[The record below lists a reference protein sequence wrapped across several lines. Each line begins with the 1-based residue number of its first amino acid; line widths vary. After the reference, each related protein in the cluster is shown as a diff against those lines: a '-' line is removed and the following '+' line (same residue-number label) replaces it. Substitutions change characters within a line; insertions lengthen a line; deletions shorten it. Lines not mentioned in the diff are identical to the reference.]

1 MARIG
6 FRIDTEI
13 NMNMTE
19 GLLGQL
25 QGKSL
30 GQISQQLGITPG
42 QASTAIAAALPLLI
56 GALGRNSRQPQG
68 AESLFGA
75 LQRDHVGH
83 NPEDVLNS
91 ALSDGGDGSDGEKIL
106 GHIFGAREPMAA
118 QGLGVATGLQP
129 DMANKV
135 LRLLAPIA
143 LGYIA
148 KKIFDNRQAKASAK
162 KSATPALEP
171 SPGDLGDVLRH
182 EEVQITRQDGVG
194 GKLLGAVLDRNHDGK
209 VDFSDLMAGLN
220 GGRA

>member
-1 MARIG
+1 
-6 FRIDTEI
+6 
-13 NMNMTE
+13 MNMTD

-42 QASTAIAAALPLLI
+42 QASTAMAAALPLLI

-68 AESLFGA
+68 AESLFSA

-91 ALSDGGDGSDGEKIL
+91 ALSGGGDGEKIL

-118 QGLGVATGLQP
+118 QGLGIATGLQP

-148 KKIFDNRQAKASAK
+148 KKMFDNRQAKASAK
-162 KSATPALEP
+162 KSTAPAVQP

>member
-1 MARIG
+1 MTTIW
-6 FRIDTEI
+6 FRIDREI
-13 NMNMTE
+13 TMNMTE

-30 GQISQQLGITPG
+30 GQISQNLGITSG

-75 LQRDHVGH
+75 LQRDHVGRE
-83 NPEDVLNS
+83 PQDVLSS
-91 ALSDGGDGSDGEKIL
+91 ALQGGGDGEKIL
-106 GHIFGAREPMAA
+106 GHIFGAREPIAA

-135 LRLLAPIA
+135 LRLLAPVA

-148 KKIFDNRQAKASAK
+148 KKMFDRRQARASAK
-162 KSATPALEP
+162 PPASATTQP
-171 SPGDLGDVLRH
+171 SPTELGDVLRN

-209 VDFSDLMAGLN
+209 VDFSDLMAGMQ

>member
-1 MARIG
+1 MDVALDKD
-6 FRIDTEI
+6 ID
-13 NMNMTE
+13 MNITD

-42 QASTAIAAALPLLI
+42 QASTAIAAGLPLLI
-56 GALGRNSRQPQG
+56 GALGRNARQPQG
-68 AESLFGA
+68 AEELFGA

-83 NPEDVLNS
+83 NPEDVLNA
-91 ALSDGGDGSDGEKIL
+91 ALTGGGDGEKIL
-106 GHIFGAREPMAA
+106 GHIFGSREPMAA

-135 LRLLAPIA
+135 LRLLAPVA

-148 KKIFDNRQAKASAK
+148 KKMFDRRQARAPAKAKATANASAQ
-162 KSATPALEP
+162 A
-171 SPGDLGDVLRH
+171 SPDELGDVLRK
-182 EEVQITRQDGVG
+182 EEVQITREDGVG

-209 VDFSDLMAGLN
+209 VDFSDLMAGLQ

>member
-1 MARIG
+1 
-6 FRIDTEI
+6 
-13 NMNMTE
+13 MNITD

-75 LQRDHVGH
+75 LKRDHA
-83 NPEDVLNS
+83 NQTTDDVLS
-91 ALSDGGDGSDGEKIL
+91 AALGGQGNGEGEKIL
-106 GHIFGAREPMAA
+106 GHIFGARKPMAE

-148 KKIFDNRQAKASAK
+148 KKMFDRRQTKARANV
-162 KSATPALEP
+162 PAAP
-171 SPGDLGDVLRH
+171 IPPASPADLGDVLGH
-182 EEVQITRQDGVG
+182 EEVKITQQDGVG

-209 VDFSDLMAGLN
+209 VDFSDLMAGLQS
-220 GGRA
+220 GRA

>member
-1 MARIG
+1 
-6 FRIDTEI
+6 
-13 NMNMTE
+13 MNITD

-25 QGKSL
+25 KGKPL
-30 GQISQQLGITPG
+30 GQISQQLGITSG

-56 GALGRNSRQPQG
+56 GALGRNSRQQEG

-75 LQRDHVGH
+75 LKRDHVGH
-83 NPEDVLNS
+83 NPEDVLSS
-91 ALSDGGDGSDGEKIL
+91 ALSGGGDGEKIL

-135 LRLLAPIA
+135 LRLLAPVA

-148 KKIFDNRQAKASAK
+148 KQMFDRRQAKKASKNA
-162 KSATPALEP
+162 PAAQP
-171 SPGDLGDVLRH
+171 SPADLSDVLGH
-182 EEVQITRQDGVG
+182 EEVQITKQEGVG
-194 GKLLGAVLDRNHDGK
+194 GKLLGAVLDRNQDGK

>member
-1 MARIG
+1 MNI
-6 FRIDTEI
+6 TE
-13 NMNMTE
+13 
-19 GLLGQL
+19 QL
-25 QGKSL
+25 QTQLHGKPL

-68 AESLFGA
+68 AEQLFSA
-75 LQRDHVGH
+75 LQRDHAGH
-83 NPEDVLNS
+83 NPEDVLS
-91 ALSDGGDGSDGEKIL
+91 AALGGGGDGEKIL

-135 LRLLAPIA
+135 LRLLAPVA

-148 KKIFDNRQAKASAK
+148 KKMFDRRKARPSAK
-162 KSATPALEP
+162 TPVARPTPA
-171 SPGDLGDVLRH
+171 DLSDVLGH
-182 EEVQITRQDGVG
+182 EEVKITKKDDVG

>member
-1 MARIG
+1 
-6 FRIDTEI
+6 
-13 NMNMTE
+13 MNITD

-30 GQISQQLGITPG
+30 GPISQQLGITPG

-56 GALGRNSRQPQG
+56 GALGRNARQPDG

-83 NPEDVLNS
+83 NTEDVLS
-91 ALSDGGDGSDGEKIL
+91 AALGGSNDGEKIL
-106 GHIFGAREPMAA
+106 GHIFGARKPMAE

-135 LRLLAPIA
+135 LRLLAPVA

-148 KKIFDNRQAKASAK
+148 KKMFDRRQAKARANVPAATNAP
-162 KSATPALEP
+162 ATPT
-171 SPGDLGDVLRH
+171 DLGDVLGH
-182 EEVQITRQDGVG
+182 EEVKITQLDGVG

>member
-1 MARIG
+1 MPKPTPTPARIEN
-6 FRIDTEI
+6 R
-13 NMNMTE
+13 MNMTDE
-19 GLLGQL
+19 LLGQL

-42 QASTAIAAALPLLI
+42 QASTALAAALPLLI
-56 GALGRNSRQPQG
+56 GALGHNSRQPQG

-83 NPEDVLNS
+83 NPEDVLDS
-91 ALSDGGDGSDGEKIL
+91 ALTGAGDGEKIL
-106 GHIFGAREPMAA
+106 GHIFGAREPLAA

-135 LRLLAPIA
+135 LRLLAPVA

-148 KKIFDNRQAKASAK
+148 KKMFDRRQAKTSPRKRATAVVPP
-162 KSATPALEP
+162 SAT
-171 SPGDLGDVLRH
+171 DLGDVLRN

-209 VDFSDLMAGLN
+209 VDLSDLMAGL
-220 GGRA
+220 R